1 MKNLR
6 KSLALLLAV
15 CVMLSTVFVPSL
27 AFADESGIKTLYT
40 QDFTVQTLN
49 SRYATDTIK
58 APVSWAN
65 IEKEDSTSAN
75 YIFTGSAIISD
86 QTDGGRI
93 GDSTD
98 SDSNFGRC
106 GRIQR
111 NYSAPY
117 FVFKNAVNIEN
128 NAENENLDAI
138 KTEGANQNLY
148 VDVDLKGTTDGNLET
163 HIMLVSSAG
172 MTASSTNT
180 NSKGDKSPFSIYS
193 QYTPYAIGGIGF
205 TGEKDDSGNHL
216 YKIMSSDSSNAVTY
230 GEAKQMTAG
239 EWHNLRFVFHITN
252 ETQAVKTYDIYL
264 DNEAVAQNVAY
275 CANGAANAGDI
286 GGVVIATGGK
296 DYGVLNMDNI
306 YAYEGAEATASNAD
320 IRLVKKNA
328 AELLLLAKQALDDG
342 AIDETAYNGYVQ
354 NAAEYSGVAYG
365 TALKK
370 SVAEGYISSIA
381 TDVAAINEALS
392 QIAGG
397 SFSKILY
404 GQDFENGNTITAAG
418 ILTSNVTETDLST
431 GAAIIKSTTDGGRIN
446 NGGDA
451 KSFNIGNFAKVI
463 KNFVY
468 AQFPAKESCNL
479 SNYSDVYVDADFRLD
494 ANSDNGQGA
503 MHIMLTDGGATAVG
517 ASIASHFVPYAFA
530 DLYISSSGKAKLLT
544 SYTHGKVNDYGFTE
558 GGKKNYTAEIDCET
572 NSWHK
577 VRFVLH
583 KDTYDVYLDG
593 ELVWENMSFPTVSLE
608 GKRNSFRTITAV
620 ADDANNG
627 STASALA
634 LGLDNIYVYKAT
646 KDKAPANYGAY
657 QAKAALADKN
667 IEIAKNAEQLN
678 EATYNDYKGVVEQF
692 YSDIAAAIK
701 AGSGETGNLKETI
714 AAVDEVLAAI
724 GDVSSLIPKG
734 GEKYNETYANGSGYS
749 DLYEIGGYR
758 REYTTSSV
766 AEIYPREDKEAM
778 FSLLMKD
785 AATVAKEGANAGV
798 IISFDLK
805 LDKFRATG
813 SNISIRLGDIKNGG
827 KNWVDLRLKGSDGL
841 FYYTGAQDKTEHSS
855 DTYTAPVEDGK
866 WYRCRLVVNLTNSDS
881 TFNGKQS
888 FYVNGVPVF
897 EDKYLGTLDWASF
910 DELNGIKIIKELNE
924 TSGVSY
930 GPMVCLDNIYVYKFN
945 ENSPVPDVSVSSA
958 ENDKLV
964 ALIRN
969 SQILRDSSKLYDSET
984 KAGKFTTE
992 MNKAINKTNGVSAAY
1007 ETFNWYL
1014 TSGHSIALNPDNKES
1029 YYINSLVLETA
1040 DGSAAA
1046 EPVSGGKVKG
1056 VEITKNSAVY
1066 NADYVTVAK
1075 YIGGMFADA
1084 KKLAI
1089 PAMNNGETKILSFE
1103 SAFENEVAN
1112 ADKISYKA
1120 YIWKQGELT
1129 PITGAEYRVSKAE
1142 KTGTKIFVIGD
1153 STAANYN
1160 YDSAN
1165 GTNYYPQQGFGQ
1177 ALSNFFDA
1185 EKITIDNRAISGY
1198 STKSFIADGK
1208 WADCL
1213 KDMNPGDYV
1222 LICFGHNDQKP
1233 STALHTDAMTS
1244 YKTNLEKFVKEA
1256 KQKGAN
1262 PIVLSSV
1269 PRALGTGNT
1278 FVGVPDHMDYPDAA
1292 KAVAEEFD
1300 VPFIDLLTKVA
1311 EIIDDPEYGL
1321 VNARRDMYLFLDP
1334 NDARYADDAEY
1345 ADSHYKENGAS
1356 DTTHLSIYGAQTVA
1370 KIICDTLKAE
1380 NHPLSGYV
1388 KEFTPVKK

>member
-27 AFADESGIKTLYT
+27 AFAEESGIKTLYT
-40 QDFTVQTLN
+40 QDFEKFDLKLDPIRN
-49 SRYATDTIK
+49 ADIDKTD
-58 APVSWAN
+58 AS
-65 IEKEDSTSAN
+65 SAN
-75 YIFTGSAIISD
+75 YIYTGKAVISNQQQGD
-86 QTDGGRI
+86 KIGSGNDVNNIDGWHGRI
-93 GDSTD
+93 M
-98 SDSNFGRC
+98 NK
-106 GRIQR
+106 
-111 NYSAPY
+111 YSAPY
-117 FVFKNAVNIEN
+117 FVLKNAVNVKD
-128 NAENENLDAI
+128 NAENEALDAF

-148 VDVDLKGTTDGNLET
+148 VDMDLRPVSGINGIHVMLADDASIGQGFSTGFQYFGYTLGGISFWSSEENGKVKIKTTEKLT
-163 HIMLVSSAG
+163 WV
-172 MTASSTNT
+172 
-180 NSKGDKSPFSIYS
+180 NSKYGFGYNTTE
-193 QYTPYAIGGIGF
+193 YTC
-205 TGEKDDSGNHL
+205 
-216 YKIMSSDSSNAVTY
+216 
-230 GEAKQMTAG
+230 TAD
-239 EWHNLRFVFHITN
+239 EWHNFRFVVHITDS
-252 ETQAVKTYDIYL
+252 EKAVGTYDIYM
-264 DNEAVAQNVAY
+264 DNILLAENLPY
-275 CANGAANAGDI
+275 IGGAGTSKNNI
-286 GGVVIATGGK
+286 GGVVIATDNLSNVNHGELK
-296 DYGVLNMDNI
+296 VDNI
-306 YAYEGAEATASNAD
+306 YTYEGAEATASNAD

-354 NAAEYSGVAYG
+354 NAATYSGVAYG

-392 QIAGG
+392 QIAGE

-404 GQDFENGNTITAAG
+404 NQDFENGNTITATG
-418 ILTSNVTETDLST
+418 ILASDITDATDLYT
-431 GAAIIKSTTDGGRIN
+431 GTAVISNNIGDGSRVN
-446 NGGDA
+446 NGNDT
-451 KSFNIGNFAKVI
+451 KSFNIGYYAKI
-463 KNFVY
+463 LKNYVY
-468 AQFPAKESCNL
+468 AQFPAKENCNL

-494 ANSDNGQGA
+494 ANSTNGQGA
-503 MHIMLTDGGATAVG
+503 MHIMLTDDGATALSG
-517 ASIASHFVPYAFA
+517 ASISRHFIPYAFA
-530 DLYISSSGKAKLLT
+530 DLYISSGGKAKLLT
-544 SYTHGKVNDYGFTE
+544 SYSLTE
-558 GGKKNYTAEIDCET
+558 SGGLIQAGGSKNYTAEINCET

-593 ELVWENMSFPTVSLE
+593 ELVWENISFPTGNYESR
-608 GKRNSFRTITAV
+608 RNAFRTITAV
-620 ADDANNG
+620 ADDENG
-627 STASALA
+627 STAASLA

-678 EATYNDYKGVVEQF
+678 EQTYADYKEIVAAF
-692 YSDIAAAIK
+692 YEDIAAAIK
-701 AGSGETGNLKETI
+701 AGSGETGNLSETE
-714 AAVDEVLAAI
+714 AAVDEILAAI
-724 GDVSSLIPKG
+724 GDVSNLIPQG

-778 FSLLMKD
+778 FSLSMKD
-785 AATVAKEGANAGV
+785 AATVAKEGTNAGV

-813 SNISIRLGDIKNGG
+813 SNISIRLGDIIKGG

-841 FYYTGAQDKTEHSS
+841 FYYTGAQDKIEHSS

-888 FYVNGVPVF
+888 FYINGVPVF

-945 ENSPVPDVSVSSA
+945 ENSPAPDVSVSST

-969 SQILRDSSKLYDSET
+969 SQILRDSSKLYDNET

-1014 TSGHSIALNPDNKES
+1014 TSGNSIALNPDNKES

-1046 EPVSGGKVKG
+1046 EPVSGGKVTG

-1089 PAMNNGETKILSFE
+1089 PEMNNGETKILSFE
-1103 SAFENEVAN
+1103 SAFENEAAN

-1222 LICFGHNDQKP
+1222 LICFGHNDQKS

-1262 PIVLSSV
+1262 PVVLSSV

-1345 ADSHYKENGAS
+1345 ADSYYKEKGAS

-1380 NHPLSGYV
+1380 NHPLSGYM
-1388 KEFTPVKK
+1388 KEFIPVKK